1 MPHSLKSKRGTIV
14 ENITVTAY
22 ANEGKSIARINN
34 KVVFIDGAVP
44 GDVVNIRLGKV
55 KKDWMEARIEK
66 LLEPS
71 PERIDSFCKHFGT
84 CGGCKWQFLDYSS
97 QLKYK
102 QQSVLDSLQR
112 IGKVESKEIFP
123 IIGSANQKYYRN
135 KLDYSAGDRAWVP
148 KEELDTPDH
157 EYKPAL
163 GFHVAGNFTTVLDLD
178 ECFLQPEPSNK
189 IRLIVKQFAV
199 KNKMTFYDNWNKH
212 GFLRTMIVR
221 NNLKGE
227 YMVIVVVGEY
237 NEEWLFPLLDEIIS
251 NFKEVVSL
259 HYIVNTKVN
268 DTIYDLDVITYFG
281 DTYITETMEDL
292 KFQIS
297 PKSFFQ
303 TNPTQAYELY
313 KVTRSFAGLTGTE
326 LVYDLYTGT
335 GSIALFIAAQAKM
348 VVGIEQVEDAIR
360 DARLNAQLNNIS
372 NVKFFTADMRDA
384 LTPKFVSEHG
394 KPDVIITDPPRVG
407 MHPDVVREL
416 LNTECNRIV
425 YVSCNPASQARDLQM
440 LSSKYDLL
448 KIQPVDMFP
457 HTHHIEN
464 VALLELK

>member
-1 MPHSLKSKRGTIV
+1 MKQKRGSIL
-14 ENITVTAY
+14 ENIEITAY
-22 ANEGKSIARINN
+22 ANEGRSLARINN
-34 KVVFIDGAVP
+34 KVLFVDGAVP
-44 GDVVNIRLGKV
+44 GDVVNIKLQKS
-55 KKDWMEARIEK
+55 KKDWMEGRIDK
-66 LLEPS
+66 LISPS

-84 CGGCKWQFLDYSS
+84 CGGCKWQFLDYTS

-112 IGKVESKEIFP
+112 IGKVEAKEVLP
-123 IIGSANQKYYRN
+123 IIGSAKQKYYRN
-135 KLDYSAGDRAWVP
+135 KLDYSAGDRAWVT
-148 KEELDTPDH
+148 KEELETEDRV
-157 EYKPAL
+157 YKPAL

-189 IRLIVKQFAV
+189 IRLTVKAFAL
-199 KNKMTFYDNWNKH
+199 KHEMSFYDNWNKH

-227 YMVIVVVGEY
+227 FMVIVVVGEMR
-237 NEEWLFPLLDEIIS
+237 EDWLYPLLDEIKN
-251 NFKEVVSL
+251 NFPEVVSL

-268 DTIYDLDVITYFG
+268 DTIYDLEVITYFG
-281 DTYITETMEDL
+281 DSFIIETMENL

-303 TNPTQAYELY
+303 TNPTQALELY
-313 KVTRSFAGLTGTE
+313 KVVRSFAGLTGNE

-335 GSIALFIAAQAKM
+335 GSIALFIAAQAKQ
-348 VVGIEQVEDAIR
+348 VVGIEQVEDSIR
-360 DARLNAQLNNIS
+360 DARLNAQLNGIS
-372 NVKFFTADMRDA
+372 NVKFYTSDLRDA
-384 LTPKFVSEHG
+384 LTTKFVAEHG
-394 KPDVIITDPPRVG
+394 KPDVIITDPPRAG

-416 LNTECNRIV
+416 LNTEAKLIV

-440 LSSKYDLL
+440 LAQKYDLI
-448 KIQPVDMFP
+448 KVQPVDMFP

-464 VALLELK
+464 VALLELRN

>member
-1 MPHSLKSKRGTIV
+1 MKQKRGSIL
-14 ENITVTAY
+14 ENIEITAY
-22 ANEGKSIARINN
+22 ANEGRSLARINN
-34 KVVFIDGAVP
+34 KVLFVDGAVP
-44 GDVVNIRLGKV
+44 GDVVNIKLQKS
-55 KKDWMEARIEK
+55 KKDWMEGRIDK
-66 LLEPS
+66 LISPS

-112 IGKVESKEIFP
+112 IGKVEAKEILP
-123 IIGSANQKYYRN
+123 IIGSVNQKYYRN
-135 KLDYSAGDRAWVP
+135 KLDYSAGDRAWVT
-148 KEELDTPDH
+148 KEELETEDRV
-157 EYKPAL
+157 YKPAL

-189 IRLIVKQFAV
+189 IRLAVKAFAV
-199 KNKMTFYDNWNKH
+199 KNDMSFYDNWNKH

-227 YMVIVVVGEY
+227 FMVIIVVGEMR
-237 NEEWLFPLLDEIIS
+237 EDWLYPLLDEIKN
-251 NFKEVVSL
+251 NFPEVVSL

-268 DTIYDLDVITYFG
+268 DTIYDQEVITYFG
-281 DTYITETMEDL
+281 DAFIIETMENL

-303 TNPTQAYELY
+303 TNPTQALELY
-313 KVTRSFAGLTGTE
+313 KVVRSFAGLTGDE

-335 GSIALFIAAQAKM
+335 GSIALFIAAKAKQ
-348 VVGIEQVEDAIR
+348 VIGIEQVEDSIR
-360 DARLNAQLNNIS
+360 DARLNAQLNGIS
-372 NVKFFTADMRDA
+372 NVKFYTSDLRDA
-384 LTPKFVSEHG
+384 LTTKFVTEHG
-394 KPDVIITDPPRVG
+394 KPDVIITDPPRAG

-416 LNTECNRIV
+416 LNTEAKRIV

-440 LSSKYDLL
+440 LAQKYDLL
-448 KIQPVDMFP
+448 KVQPVDMFP

-464 VALLELK
+464 VALIEMR